1 MSTQA
6 NAKNILKLA
15 QAGLKEDTW
24 PALYATNYHFLTN
37 LVNPFIL
44 AELGVES
51 SSLQWTE
58 FEREPGPELL
68 KSCLLLVLENIPEAY
83 M

>member
-15 QAGLKEDTW
+15 QAGLEEDTCTICYE
-24 PALYATNYHFLTN
+24 LSFFLTN

-51 SSLQWTE
+51 SSLQ
-58 FEREPGPELL
+58 
-68 KSCLLLVLENIPEAY
+68 
-83 M
+83 

>member
-6 NAKNILKLA
+6 NAKKYWNKHKLA
-15 QAGLKEDTW
+15 WKKT
-24 PALYATNYHFLTN
+24 PALYATIYHFLTN

-58 FEREPGPELL
+58 FEREPRPEFL